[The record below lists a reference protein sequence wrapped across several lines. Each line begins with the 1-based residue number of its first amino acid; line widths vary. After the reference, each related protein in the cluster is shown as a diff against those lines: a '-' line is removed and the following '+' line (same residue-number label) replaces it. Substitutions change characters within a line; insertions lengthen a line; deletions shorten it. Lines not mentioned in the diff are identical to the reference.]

1 METIEEAAEKYAE
14 LNKPDCS
21 FNQSYRSFLAG
32 ANWQKEQ
39 NDKIREALRQ
49 EFEEWHNN
57 LPKGSPIYTEE
68 EVKELINNY
77 HASFA
82 TYPTMNLDL
91 RDNWFETN
99 KKK

>member
-1 METIEEAAEKYAE
+1 MKTVEEAARAFTKAGEI
-14 LNKPDCS
+14 NPDDC
-21 FNQSYRSFLAG
+21 FQSVIQEAFTFG

-39 NDKIREALRQ
+39 SAKLGEHSNSFNAG
-49 EFEEWHNN
+49 FEYA
-57 LPKGSPIYTEE
+57 KSKMYTEE